1 MLFRSSDE
9 DLAHA
14 HRTPASEDFNLQTL
28 EIAFDRT
35 CQFACSYCNPA
46 FSSSWV
52 KDIRQNGPYT
62 NLVSDGRN
70 HFTHAHDHSQL
81 YKFGETN
88 PYVEAFFRWWE
99 TDLHRTL
106 KELRITG
113 GEPLMSGHTWQLLDW
128 FRTNKGASTTR
139 LAINSNLGAEVD
151 IDRLLES
158 THDVTLDL
166 YTSNESMDK
175 QAEYIRDGLNMFS
188 WRYNMGKLM
197 SSGKLRGLHVM
208 CTINALCLE
217 TLPEF
222 LDLLIGWKKVYGR
235 NFPNFSLNIL
245 RFPSFQS
252 VLVLPIAIRKH
263 HADR

>member
-1 MLFRSSDE
+1 MLFRS
-9 DLAHA
+9 
-14 HRTPASEDFNLQTL
+14 
-28 EIAFDRT
+28 
-35 CQFACSYCNPA
+35 
-46 FSSSWV
+46 
-52 KDIRQNGPYT
+52 
-62 NLVSDGRN
+62 
-70 HFTHAHDHSQL
+70 
-81 YKFGETN
+81 
-88 PYVEAFFRWWE
+88 
-99 TDLHRTL
+99 
-106 KELRITG
+106 
-113 GEPLMSGHTWQLLDW
+113 
-128 FRTNKGASTTR
+128 
-139 LAINSNLGAEVD
+139 
-151 IDRLLES
+151 
-158 THDVTLDL
+158 
-166 YTSNESMDK
+166 DK

-263 HADR
+263 HADRLSQFLVKHKGYNYLHEHEINQTQRLIKYLLESPAPTGVDQLQHDFKKFYNQYDQRRGKDFTATFDSTMNEWYATL